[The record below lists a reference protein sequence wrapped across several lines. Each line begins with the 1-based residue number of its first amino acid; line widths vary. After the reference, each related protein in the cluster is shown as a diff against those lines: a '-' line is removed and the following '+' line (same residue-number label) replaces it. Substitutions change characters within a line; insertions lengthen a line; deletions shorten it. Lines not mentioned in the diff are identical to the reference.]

1 MDPSSVPSVVPETPP
16 KSPIGP
22 DNPGTVEDLH
32 KRAQNVFPMYF
43 EGAKLLVNKGLS
55 NHFQVSHTLTMSST
69 MPSGYRYGKWT
80 NMGTSFQCPY
90 VNHRFGATY
99 VGTNMLSPSEAYPLL
114 LADTDPSGNLNANVV
129 LAPSDRTRFKMI
141 AQIQQS
147 KWQSTQMTTD
157 YKGDLYTVK
166 RTLHSLSN
174 HAISS

>member
-1 MDPSSVPSVVPETPP
+1 
-16 KSPIGP
+16 
-22 DNPGTVEDLH
+22 
-32 KRAQNVFPMYF
+32 MY
-43 EGAKLLVNKGLS
+43 LD
-55 NHFQVSHTLTMSST
+55 
-69 MPSGYRYGKWT
+69 
-80 NMGTSFQCPY
+80 CPY
-90 VNHRFGATY
+90 VNDRFGATY